1 MFGPYYSRRHS
12 PFLLYFVLGIG
23 CGRGSVRRSLEVETR
38 CLYSQSFLFINTIVT
53 YLKNNNNN
61 NNKSEKSIKSPF
73 AGTIS
78 GEVRSPVSA
87 NFLKNRGR
95 NGLSK
100 LGIGRSTNVSF
111 FRWLKCL
118 GIFRNGS
125 ACVFVY
131 LIFFFFFGAGVAN
144 V

>member
-1 MFGPYYSRRHS
+1 MVHVTLGVILSF
-12 PFLLYFVLGIG
+12 YFVFRPWHRVWAWACPPISW
-23 CGRGSVRRSLEVETR
+23 GRNLLPLFVV
-38 CLYSQSFLFINTIVT
+38 FLFINTIVT
-53 YLKNNNNN
+53 YLKKRNN

-78 GEVRSPVSA
+78 GEVRSMVSA

-95 NGLSK
+95 NGFSK

-131 LIFFFFFGAGVAN
+131 LIFFYFLVLELQTFEK
-144 V
+144 